1 MKTRLAIFV
10 ITLLLLPYMGL
21 LLSDG
26 QLNGSTL
33 PLDTS
38 LIPLIAA
45 VSVILLLALM
55 SNYWGASR
63 SGNNLF
69 RLQRNY
75 YLAMALT
82 SGMLGWLLVYLNL
95 YTHSWLDTGDTSVA
109 SLLIQSLLFATL
121 APAILSI
128 RALLGSFAG
137 LLKLL
142 SRNFA
147 VPSPAHDTTA
157 FILIPLALI
166 GSLGGAAWPAAL
178 FWLYWTAPLLLLIAL
193 QMLWHESS
201 IFAGLTNGDWSRIV
215 TAAISGLIVCNA
227 ALLTFELAGGTL
239 LTELPNMAFQQLGF
253 ALFGLICLQL
263 GDVIAEAWRGKT
275 RAQVS
280 KKKSFPIPVVVKK

>member
-26 QLNGSTL
+26 QFNGSAL
-33 PLDTS
+33 PLNTS
-38 LIPLIAA
+38 LMPLIAS
-45 VSVILLLALM
+45 VSVILFLALI

-82 SGMLGWLLVYLNL
+82 SGVLGWLLVYLNL

-109 SLLIQSLLFATL
+109 SALIQSLLFATL

-128 RALLGSFAG
+128 RALLGSFG
-137 LLKLL
+137 SLLKLL

-147 VPSPAHDTTA
+147 VPAPAHDTTA

-166 GSLGGAAWPAAL
+166 GLLGGAAWPATL
-178 FWLYWTAPLLLLIAL
+178 FWLFWTAPLLLLIAL

-201 IFAGLTNGDWSRIV
+201 IFAGLANGDWSRIV

-227 ALLTFELAGGTL
+227 ALITFELAGGTL
-239 LTELPNMAFQQLGF
+239 LIELPNMAFQQLGF

-275 RAQVS
+275 RAQVF

>member
-26 QLNGSTL
+26 QLNGSAL
-33 PLDTS
+33 PLDTR
-38 LIPLIAA
+38 LLPLIAA

-75 YLAMALT
+75 YLAMALA
-82 SGMLGWLLVYLNL
+82 SGMLGWLLVYLNI
-95 YTHSWLDTGDTSVA
+95 YTHSWLDTGDSSVA

-128 RALLGSFAG
+128 RALLGSFAS

-142 SRNFA
+142 SRNLA
-147 VPSPAHDTTA
+147 VPSPAHDTAT
-157 FILIPLALI
+157 FILIPLAFI
-166 GSLGGAAWPAAL
+166 GLLGGAAWPATL
-178 FWLYWTAPLLLLIAL
+178 FWLFWLSPLLLLIAL
-193 QMLWHESS
+193 QLLWHESS

-227 ALLTFELAGGTL
+227 TLITFEFAGGTL
-239 LTELPNMAFQQLGF
+239 LIELPNMVFQQLGF

-280 KKKSFPIPVVVKK
+280 KKKTFPIPVVVKK

>member
-95 YTHSWLDTGDTSVA
+95 YTHSWLDTGDSSVA

-227 ALLTFELAGGTL
+227 ALITFELAGGTL
-239 LTELPNMAFQQLGF
+239 LIELPNMAFQQLGF

-280 KKKSFPIPVVVKK
+280 KKKTFPIPVVVKK